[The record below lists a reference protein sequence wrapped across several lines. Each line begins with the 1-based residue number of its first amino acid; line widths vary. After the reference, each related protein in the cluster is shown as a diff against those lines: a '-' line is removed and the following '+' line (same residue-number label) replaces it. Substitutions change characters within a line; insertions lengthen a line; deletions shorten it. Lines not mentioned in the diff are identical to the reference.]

1 MKDEFTALLDKE
13 MDRKDFLKHVGIG
26 FAVITGAATM
36 LKTLNGFGTSST
48 NKSSSGSAAGYG
60 YGYGASAYG
69 GGRGV
74 AQQAAVRA
82 TYS

>member
-1 MKDEFTALLDKE
+1 MKDEFSALLEKE

-36 LKTLNGFGTSST
+36 LKTLNGFGTTSGK
-48 NKSSSGSAAGYG
+48 KSFGSAGGYG

-69 GGRGV
+69 GAKAVG
-74 AQQAAVRA
+74 QQTARA